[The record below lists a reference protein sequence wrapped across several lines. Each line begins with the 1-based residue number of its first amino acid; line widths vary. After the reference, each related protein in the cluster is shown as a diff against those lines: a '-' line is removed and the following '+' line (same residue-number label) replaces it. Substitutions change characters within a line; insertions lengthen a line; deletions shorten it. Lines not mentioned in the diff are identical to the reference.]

1 MNLFKS
7 KSRSGFEPWYEDIM
21 KNMVTGGDGITGIK
35 DLAKKGPAEYYSKD
49 TVADLTPSQ
58 LADLTRIRTQ
68 GISAAGPSGVLGKAE
83 SQLGDIY
90 SASGELAG
98 SSVRNAMQTQD
109 AVNKQAGELSRY
121 GTGLMSYGTDA
132 TKTGLSQEQY
142 AGYTPFQKA
151 QLESMLAGDVDA
163 TNLQAMQ
170 DATARQGL
178 RALRPNLAAIRARTG
193 SYQRGGGSGSEKDRR
208 LTEEAYTQQ
217 MADTWAPLAHQS
229 FEAAQGR
236 RLPAGQLALSAQLA
250 AQQLGTQGAG
260 IGQGAGNLMLGGG
273 QLAQQGYGTAI
284 GARQLG
290 LNAAQAAPG
299 IAGAQS
305 QMLQNALQTG
315 NIRQGQQQAEIDADR
330 DKWNYEQNAEAMHLR
345 NLLGLMGGAR
355 VPTIG
360 RGRPSA
366 LDALLGIGK
375 TVSGFY

>member
-1 MNLFKS
+1 
-7 KSRSGFEPWYEDIM
+7 M
-21 KNMVTGGDGITGIK
+21 KNMVTGGGGIEGIQ
-35 DLAKKGPAEYYSKD
+35 DLAKQGPAKYYPGD
-49 TVADLTPSQ
+49 TVADLNASQ
-58 LADLTRIRTQ
+58 LADLQRIRQQ
-68 GISAAGPSGVLGKAE
+68 GISAAGPAGSLGQAA
-83 SQLGDIY
+83 SQLGTTYRATDN
-90 SASGELAG
+90 LANAA
-98 SSVRNAMQTQD
+98 VRNAANVQGD
-109 AVNKQAGELSRY
+109 VNQQAGRLSQY
-121 GTGLMSYGTDA
+121 GTGLMDYGSAA
-132 TKTGLSQEQY
+132 TRTGLSQDQY
-142 AGYTPFQKA
+142 AGYTPFQGQ

-163 TNLQAMQ
+163 SNLQAMQ

-375 TVSGFY
+375 TVSGFYT

>member
-1 MNLFKS
+1 NQGSTEELFMKSFASS

-178 RALRPNLAAIRARTG
+178 R
-193 SYQRGGGSGSEKDRR
+193 
-208 LTEEAYTQQ
+208 
-217 MADTWAPLAHQS
+217 
-229 FEAAQGR
+229 
-236 RLPAGQLALSAQLA
+236 
-250 AQQLGTQGAG
+250 
-260 IGQGAGNLMLGGG
+260 
-273 QLAQQGYGTAI
+273 
-284 GARQLG
+284 
-290 LNAAQAAPG
+290 
-299 IAGAQS
+299 
-305 QMLQNALQTG
+305 
-315 NIRQGQQQAEIDADR
+315 
-330 DKWNYEQNAEAMHLR
+330 
-345 NLLGLMGGAR
+345 
-355 VPTIG
+355 
-360 RGRPSA
+360 
-366 LDALLGIGK
+366 
-375 TVSGFY
+375 